1 MIKFSNGITDSVI
14 PIVQEP
20 AKLMIGEESID
31 RYFYNWQNDDSVI
44 REILIT
50 TKEVDSQDA
59 KDGMNW
65 FKLMELGTR
74 FLVGYHGR
82 KDEFVL
88 IPYRDVTMAL
98 IRVDY
103 MGDDVKI
110 LITPNGKECHLEE

>member
-44 REILIT
+44 REIFIT
-50 TKEVDSQDA
+50 TKDVDSQDA

-88 IPYRDVTMAL
+88 ISYRDVTMAS
-98 IRVDY
+98 IYIDHPMGRVK
-103 MGDDVKI
+103 MH
-110 LITPNGKECHLEE
+110 ITPNGKKCFLEE